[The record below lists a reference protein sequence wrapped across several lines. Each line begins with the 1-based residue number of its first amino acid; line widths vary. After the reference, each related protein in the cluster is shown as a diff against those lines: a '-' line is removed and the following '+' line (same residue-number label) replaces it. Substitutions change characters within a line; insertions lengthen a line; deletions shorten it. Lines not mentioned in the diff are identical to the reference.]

1 MKSAMRHNI
10 FKEIKTTFSRFMAI
24 FAIVALGVGF
34 FAGLKAT
41 TPDMKATTDR
51 YFDDNNLMDIRLL
64 STMGFTEKDAET
76 LKMQP
81 GIKDVM
87 PTYNC
92 DVLIE
97 SSSGI
102 SVARIH
108 ALPQEGSKYDN
119 INVPVLVEGRLP
131 QNAGECAIDK
141 KMVSSSFGQVGS
153 TITLSDQNSQD
164 TMDLLNSHEFTV
176 TGIVDSPYYISFQRG
191 TASIGNGNIS
201 CFMIVPEEDFSS
213 DYYLELFATVDG
225 ASELLCYSDDYD
237 DLIEKAVDDLS
248 DFVDSRKTI
257 RYEEIVAEANSK
269 LEDARRELADK
280 RSEAD
285 EKLAE
290 AQKELEDGRR
300 KISDGEKELS
310 DSEDELKRAEDELAS
325 QMAEYDEKFRD
336 AEAQLAKAKSQIDS
350 GLKMYNTMKTKVDQG
365 EEQLSV
371 LYAQIDAAKEAG
383 NLEEVE
389 RLNSV
394 VSKNEKELS
403 AVRTMLDSQLPQL
416 QSAQSEYTQKMA
428 EFTDG
433 KAEADSKFKEARQ
446 KIDDG
451 YGKLED
457 GKAELVSAR
466 EDLAN
471 GQKEYDEQ
479 KADVELKLAEAQED
493 IDEASIQI
501 EELDEPEWYVLSR
514 NTNPG
519 YVGFGSDSERIDAV
533 ASVFPVFF
541 FLVAALI
548 CLTTMTRMVEEQR
561 TQIGILKALGY
572 GKGTIAAKYMIY
584 AGTAS
589 IAGSLVGLAVGFW
602 IFPTVIWQAYSIL
615 YNLPAIILSFNVKFA
630 LISSLAAVLCT
641 SLATLWAC
649 YNELVCVPADL
660 IRPKAPPA
668 GKRVLLERIS
678 GLWNKL
684 SFSQKVAARNLF
696 RYKKRFFM
704 TVIGIGGCTALLLTG
719 FGLRDS
725 ISNIVSHQFGEIH
738 KYDMIISLADAG
750 NSQDGNNLNDHL
762 NELTGNSLY
771 VMQSSIDAISPSG
784 EMINTYIFVPE
795 DADKLNDFVS
805 FRTRIGKDPVQF
817 PSDGK
822 AVITEKLATQLK
834 VSVGDEISLKE
845 SEFNQVN
852 VTVGGITENYIYNY
866 VYMAPD
872 YYESTF
878 NEKPEY
884 KQVLAHFTDRNNVTE
899 EDEENVSKQILKLE
913 NVSSISFTTKLSRDF
928 GNIMRSLDSVV
939 LLLIICANLLAFVVM
954 YNLTNINITERTREI
969 ATIKVLGFF
978 DNEVSAYVYRENVI
992 LTLIG
997 VLAGLVGGIFLHR
1010 FVVLTAEVD
1019 IVMFERSISVM
1030 SYVLSALLTFVF
1042 AGIVN
1047 LLMNSRLKRISMVES
1062 LKSIE

>member
-1 MKSAMRHNI
+1 MHA
-10 FKEIKTTFSRFMAI
+10 SR
-24 FAIVALGVGF
+24 
-34 FAGLKAT
+34 
-41 TPDMKATTDR
+41 
-51 YFDDNNLMDIRLL
+51 
-64 STMGFTEKDAET
+64 
-76 LKMQP
+76 
-81 GIKDVM
+81 
-87 PTYNC
+87 
-92 DVLIE
+92 
-97 SSSGI
+97 
-102 SVARIH
+102 
-108 ALPQEGSKYDN
+108 
-119 INVPVLVEGRLP
+119 
-131 QNAGECAIDK
+131 
-141 KMVSSSFGQVGS
+141 
-153 TITLSDQNSQD
+153 
-164 TMDLLNSHEFTV
+164 
-176 TGIVDSPYYISFQRG
+176 
-191 TASIGNGNIS
+191 
-201 CFMIVPEEDFSS
+201 
-213 DYYLELFATVDG
+213 
-225 ASELLCYSDDYD
+225 
-237 DLIEKAVDDLS
+237 
-248 DFVDSRKTI
+248 
-257 RYEEIVAEANSK
+257 
-269 LEDARRELADK
+269 
-280 RSEAD
+280 
-285 EKLAE
+285 
-290 AQKELEDGRR
+290 
-300 KISDGEKELS
+300 
-310 DSEDELKRAEDELAS
+310 
-325 QMAEYDEKFRD
+325 
-336 AEAQLAKAKSQIDS
+336 QID
-350 GLKMYNTMKTKVDQG
+350 
-365 EEQLSV
+365 
-371 LYAQIDAAKEAG
+371 
-383 NLEEVE
+383 
-389 RLNSV
+389 
-394 VSKNEKELS
+394 
-403 AVRTMLDSQLPQL
+403 
-416 QSAQSEYTQKMA
+416 
-428 EFTDG
+428 
-433 KAEADSKFKEARQ
+433 
-446 KIDDG
+446 
-451 YGKLED
+451 
-457 GKAELVSAR
+457 
-466 EDLAN
+466 
-471 GQKEYDEQ
+471 
-479 KADVELKLAEAQED
+479 
-493 IDEASIQI
+493 
-501 EELDEPEWYVLSR
+501 ELDEPEWYVLSR

-589 IAGSLVGLAVGFW
+589 VAGSLVGLAVGFW
-602 IFPTVIWQAYSIL
+602 IFPTVIWQAYSIS

-750 NSQDGNNLNDHL
+750 NSQDGNDLNDHL

-784 EMINTYIFVPE
+784 EMINMYIFVPE

-845 SEFNQVN
+845 SEFNQIN
-852 VTVGGITENYIYNY
+852 VIVGGITENYIYNY

-872 YYESTF
+872 YYESAF

-899 EDEENVSKQILKLE
+899 EDEENVSNQILKLE

-928 GNIMRSLDSVV
+928 GNIMKSLDSVV
-939 LLLIICANLLAFVVM
+939 LLLIVCANLLAFVVM

-1062 LKSIE
+1062 LKSTE

>member
-1 MKSAMRHNI
+1 MKSAMRRNI

-51 YFDDNNLMDIRLL
+51 YFNDNNLMDIRIL
-64 STMGFTEKDAET
+64 STMGFTDEDVAT

-97 SSSGI
+97 SNSGI

-108 ALPQEGSKYDN
+108 ALPLDGSKYDN
-119 INVPVLVEGRLP
+119 INVPVLIEGRLP

-164 TMDLLNSHEFTV
+164 TMELLNSHEFTV

-201 CFMIVPEEDFSS
+201 CFMIVPEEAFSS

-225 ASELLCYSDDYD
+225 ASKLLCYSDDYD

-248 DFVDSRKTI
+248 NFVDARKTI

-269 LEDARRELADK
+269 LEDARLELADK
-280 RSEAD
+280 RDEAD
-285 EKLAE
+285 KKLTE

-300 KISDGEKELS
+300 KISDGERELS
-310 DSEDELKRAEDELAS
+310 DSEDELRRAEDELAS
-325 QMAEYDEKFRD
+325 QMSEYDEKFRD
-336 AEAQLAKAKSQIDS
+336 AEVQLAKAKSQIDS
-350 GLKMYNTMKTKVDQG
+350 GLKMYNTMKSKVDQG

-383 NLEEVE
+383 NPEEVE
-389 RLNSV
+389 SLQSV
-394 VSKNEKELS
+394 VSKNERELS
-403 AVRTMLDSQLPQL
+403 AVRTMLNSQLPQL
-416 QSAQSEYTQKMA
+416 QSAQSEYEQKMA

-433 KAEADSKFKEARQ
+433 KAEAESKFKEARQ

-451 YGKLED
+451 YAKLED

-471 GQKEYDEQ
+471 GQKDYNEQ

-493 IDEASIQI
+493 IDEASKQI

-589 IAGSLVGLAVGFW
+589 VAGSLVGLAVGFW

-660 IRPKAPPA
+660 IRPKSPPA

-678 GLWNKL
+678 GLWNKF

-738 KYDMIISLADAG
+738 RYDMIISLTDAG
-750 NSQDGNNLNDHL
+750 NSQDGNDLNDQL
-762 NELTGNSLY
+762 KELTGNSLY
-771 VMQSSIDAISPSG
+771 VMQSSIDAISPEG
-784 EMINTYIFVPE
+784 EMVNTYIFVPE

-817 PSDGK
+817 PLDEK

-834 VSVGDEISLKE
+834 VSVGDEISLKNG
-845 SEFNQVN
+845 EFSQVN
-852 VTVGGITENYIYNY
+852 LVVGGITENYIYNY

-878 NEKPEY
+878 KEKPEY
-884 KQVLAHFTDRNNVTE
+884 KQVLADFTDRRNVTE
-899 EDEENVSKQILKLE
+899 EDEENVSNQILKLD

-928 GNIMRSLDSVV
+928 GNIMKSLDSVV
-939 LLLIICANLLAFVVM
+939 LLLIVCANLLAFVVM

-1019 IVMFERSISVM
+1019 IVMFERSISLM

-1047 LLMNSRLKRISMVES
+1047 LLMNSRLRKISMVES